1 MNETVIKEYWD
12 DILRLVTTIKL
23 KEISASDIFRR
34 LNSYSKQHKLYQ
46 ALKSFGQII
55 KSDFI
60 LRYIDDVVGLIALP
74 SLLLNMLF
82 SIPVYTF
89 MRDLAR
95 WVYPPEEFE

>member
-60 LRYIDDVVGLIALP
+60 LRYIDELRKLIGL
-74 SLLLNMLF
+74 
-82 SIPVYTF
+82 
-89 MRDLAR
+89 
-95 WVYPPEEFE
+95 